1 MAPGVEH
8 DRSGGEIGGPNGAA
22 APFAAT
28 QLLSRSQ
35 GHDRIDDPYTGWRA
49 LRQQAP
55 VQKLDLMAAAGLG
68 SDADYR
74 GVGGLVD
81 VYTVFSYDIAAQILR
96 DNRRFHMAHPWPGED
111 LPRIGRIS
119 EAIGRSFLDMDG
131 PDHRR
136 IRALLQEAFSPKS
149 LQRWMAD
156 LVLPVIN
163 GRIDTFADRGRADL
177 LREFTHVFPV
187 AVITGIL
194 GLDDGFVEEFHV
206 RAEALLGAMADWD
219 AAVAASAW
227 LEDHL
232 ATLLQERRRHPGGSD
247 IVSLLLAA
255 EVDGDRLSDEEIY
268 PFLKLLL
275 PAGADT
281 TFRGTSNLLFAL
293 LHDPAQL
300 DEARRHR
307 ELVPGAVEESLR
319 WEPPITVEPKSTVED
334 VVLGGVAIPAGSV
347 VTVCIGAANRD
358 ESAFVDPERYDIHR
372 PRTPPHLTFGGGPHI
387 CLGQHLAR
395 MEMVAAAN
403 ALFDRLPGLR
413 WDPDAPEERVSGF
426 SFRAP
431 AALPVVFD

>member
-1 MAPGVEH
+1 
-8 DRSGGEIGGPNGAA
+8 
-22 APFAAT
+22 
-28 QLLSRSQ
+28 
-35 GHDRIDDPYTGWRA
+35 
-49 LRQQAP
+49 
-55 VQKLDLMAAAGLG
+55 
-68 SDADYR
+68 
-74 GVGGLVD
+74 
-81 VYTVFSYDIAAQILR
+81 
-96 DNRRFHMAHPWPGED
+96 
-111 LPRIGRIS
+111 
-119 EAIGRSFLDMDG
+119 MDG

-281 TFRGTSNLLFAL
+281 TFRGTSNLLFA
-293 LHDPAQL
+293 PSCTIRAAGRG
-300 DEARRHR
+300 ARHPRA
-307 ELVPGAVEESLR
+307 GAGGRRGVAA
-319 WEPPITVEPKSTVED
+319 
-334 VVLGGVAIPAGSV
+334 LGAADHGRTEVDRRGRRARGVAIPAGSV

-387 CLGQHLAR
+387 
-395 MEMVAAAN
+395 
-403 ALFDRLPGLR
+403 
-413 WDPDAPEERVSGF
+413 VSGNTWPGWRWWRPPTP
-426 SFRAP
+426 SSTGCPGCDGTRTP
-431 AALPVVFD
+431 RRSG